1 MKLQEIIKQHTSEDG
16 TTNWSAVESAVND
29 DIINPIVVKNVAKE
43 KEKAQSEYLKALG
56 FESEADLKKK
66 LSDDGK
72 TEVLKQLE
80 EVKKAHDELQGK
92 YEPLATKAT
101 TLERAQQLFKL
112 GITDEDTVDYLVHA
126 VSKRTDDNTTF
137 EDALKAY
144 QEEKPSFFQT
154 GAPRTTATP
163 SGGGANETAG
173 FEKYL
178 AERHPDIYKDD

>member
-29 DIINPIVVKNVAKE
+29 DINAIVVKSVAKE

-72 TEVLKQLE
+72 AEVLKQLD

-101 TLERAQQLFKL
+101 TLERATQLFKL
-112 GITDEDTVDYLVHA
+112 GITDEDTVDYIVHA
-126 VSKRTDDNTTF
+126 VSKRTDENTTF
-137 EDALKAY
+137 EDALKTY
-144 QEEKPSFFQT
+144 QDEKPNFFQV

-178 AERHPDIYKDD
+178 AERHPELFSDD